1 LRRYEANLPPSVE
14 VEYEITEQS
23 PAGDVLKAA
32 PEE

>member
-1 LRRYEANLPPSVE
+1 LPPSVE